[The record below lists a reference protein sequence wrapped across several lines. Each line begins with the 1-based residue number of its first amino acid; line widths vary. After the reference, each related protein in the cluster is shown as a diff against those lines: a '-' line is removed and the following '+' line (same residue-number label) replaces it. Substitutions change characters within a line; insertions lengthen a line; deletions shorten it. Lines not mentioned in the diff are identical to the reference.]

1 MSSRLLVLLLALVLV
16 GCAGPAAGPGE
27 TALPDGGTASAVPAS
42 ASETSAPE
50 PSEDSA
56 GGVSDEPLFSC
67 FSAPYPASA
76 WDGARPATELEGHP
90 GYAVLLESV
99 GSEGLDGWF
108 VLEEAHDRLVV
119 ARELTRPQD
128 PNDEILRTHD
138 IVAVED
144 VDATNVQGWML
155 SQASQCAPQRVLEG
169 LGAAQVWLAT
179 EPDPTA
185 TTVELLVMEMACN
198 SGEDA
203 DGRVRL
209 VEQVESTEAVEL
221 LIAVEPRDGE
231 AACPSNPA
239 TPFTVGLAKPLGDR
253 TLLDTSTHPPRPLDV
268 APEGIYLGD

>member
-1 MSSRLLVLLLALVLV
+1 MPSRPLLLLLALLLV
-16 GCAGPAAGPGE
+16 GCAGTAADPGGAASPAETTSPRPVEDAAGSTAGE
-27 TALPDGGTASAVPAS
+27 A
-42 ASETSAPE
+42 
-50 PSEDSA
+50 
-56 GGVSDEPLFSC
+56 LFSC

-76 WDGARPATELEGHP
+76 WDGARPATELGEHP
-90 GYAVLLESV
+90 GYVVLQESV
-99 GSEGLDGWF
+99 GPDGLDGWF
-108 VLEEAHDRLVV
+108 VLEEADDRLVV
-119 ARELTRPQD
+119 ARELTQPQD
-128 PNDEILRTHD
+128 PDDDILRTHD

-155 SQASQCAPQRVLEG
+155 SQASQCAPRRVLEG

-185 TTVELLVMEMACN
+185 STVELLVVEMACN

-209 VEQVESTEAVEL
+209 VEQVESTDAIEL
-221 LIAVEPRDGE
+221 LIAVEPRDGN

-239 TPFTVGLAKPLGDR
+239 TPFTVELAEPLGDR
-253 TLLDTSTHPPRPLDV
+253 TLLDTSIHPPRPLDV